1 MGVTGSNSKWI
12 LYLQSVEGH
21 TISFD
26 INQPTLRA
34 VLLMEAL
41 QSKSLMEAPSISIK
55 PRVISLWRRF
65 QFHFIL
71 ILIHI
76 IRGLEGMSGVRS
88 LVTFKR
94 CLDWVVFYRST
105 PRHHVCWL
113 AHISHTSIELSLGRS
128 TPGYVFKVSVRNG
141 RSPVSTEVYS
151 WSPWRR
157 TWINTF
163 NCT

>member
-1 MGVTGSNSKWI
+1 MNFI
-12 LYLQSVEGH
+12 LLYFQSIEGH
-21 TISFD
+21 TISIERHSTNTPWEQYCSWRRF
-26 INQPTLRA
+26 
-34 VLLMEAL
+34 
-41 QSKSLMEAPSISIK
+41 QSKLLMEAPSISIK

-113 AHISHTSIELSLGRS
+113 VHISHTSIELSLGRS